1 MNTANMIAIQIVRNY
16 IQRLE
21 CEPKLYWRSSEF
33 AQWSYAKTAA
43 KEVLESLRKDTDTP
57 PLVVIEE
64 YRDKMNDYACLKPMW
79 SIMYS
84 VAADIAEDIIDEL
97 IGSYY

>member
-1 MNTANMIAIQIVRNY
+1 MNKANETAIQIVKDY
-16 IQRLE
+16 I
-21 CEPKLYWRSSEF
+21 PKLERSPGWWWRSSEF

-43 KEVLESLRKDTDTP
+43 KEVLDLLEENTDTP

-64 YRDKMNDYACLKPMW
+64 YRDRMNQFACVNPVR

>member
-1 MNTANMIAIQIVRNY
+1 MNTANKTAIQIVKDY
-16 IQRLE
+16 IPELE
-21 CEPKLYWRSSEF
+21 RYEDLWWRSSEF
-33 AQWSYAKTAA
+33 AQWSYSKTAA
-43 KEVLESLRKDTDTP
+43 KEILELLEKDTNTP

-64 YRDKMNDYACLKPMW
+64 YRDKMNNFACLNPKW

-84 VAADIAEDIIDEL
+84 VAADIAEYMIDEL